1 MRHEIQR
8 EAELGE
14 QALQTLN
21 RYLEEDIPTMYEAI
35 KQSAAE
41 RMQTEEIMIKQI
53 GEEFKRIDEEIEAE
67 RKAREE

>member
-1 MRHEIQR
+1 
-8 EAELGE
+8 
-14 QALQTLN
+14 
-21 RYLEEDIPTMYEAI
+21 MYEAI